1 MRRDF
6 LPFALPTMTD
16 AEIDEVV
23 ATLRSGWITTGPR
36 AKRFEHD
43 FAAYVGAPYA
53 VAVTSG
59 TAALHL
65 ALAAIGLRAGDEV
78 IIPVTTFTATAEV
91 VRYFDA
97 HPVFVDIDADTYTID
112 VARAASAITAR
123 TRAIIPVHM
132 AGQPCDMDPLLALAR
147 AHGVA
152 VIEDAAHALPARYK
166 GRCVGTLGDLAA
178 FSFYATKPITTAEGG
193 MVTTASP
200 DYAQRVARMSL
211 HGISTDA
218 WKRYS
223 VEGSWFYEVEAPGYK
238 YNMPDLA
245 AALGL
250 VQLRR
255 CDALWSRRATIA
267 ARYDAAFAALP
278 EIATPVVSPDVQHAW
293 HLYIVRLDLDALDID
308 RAGFI
313 RAMHA
318 FNIGTSVHFIPL
330 HLHPYYRRTTGHQPD
345 DFPVAMRVYPR
356 VVSLP
361 IYPSMSDGDVADVID
376 AVRAIVTRYR
386 RRRALAG
393 SGVAAGEASWPERA
407 SASEVPRGAAAES
420 GVPRREAAVTT
431 APALAG
437 RA

>member
-6 LPFALPTMTD
+6 LPFALPTITD

-43 FAAYVGAPYA
+43 FAAYVGAPHA
-53 VAVTSG
+53 V
-59 TAALHL
+59 
-65 ALAAIGLRAGDEV
+65 
-78 IIPVTTFTATAEV
+78 
-91 VRYFDA
+91 
-97 HPVFVDIDADTYTID
+97 
-112 VARAASAITAR
+112 AITAR
-123 TRAIIPVHM
+123 TRAVIPVHL

-147 AHGVA
+147 AHGLA
-152 VIEDAAHALPARYK
+152 VVEDAAHALPARYK
-166 GRCVGTLGDLAA
+166 GHRVGTLGDLAA

-218 WKRYS
+218 WQRDG

-250 VQLRR
+250 AQLRR

-267 ARYDAAFAALP
+267 AQYDAAFADLQ

-293 HLYIVRLDLDALDID
+293 HLYIIRLDLDALEID

-318 FNIGTSVHFIPL
+318 LNIGTSVHFIPL
-330 HLHPYYRRTTGHQPD
+330 HLHPYYRRTTGHRPD

-361 IYPSMSDGDVADVID
+361 IYPSMSDGDVADVVD

-393 SGVAAGEASWPERA
+393 SGVAAGEAS
-407 SASEVPRGAAAES
+407 AAS
-420 GVPRREAAVTT
+420 GVPHREAAV
-431 APALAG
+431 
-437 RA
+437 

>member
-1 MRRDF
+1 VRRDF
-6 LPFALPTMTD
+6 LPFARPDITD

-23 ATLRSGWITTGPR
+23 ATLRGGWITTGPR

-53 VAVTSG
+53 VAVSSG

-78 IIPVTTFTATAEV
+78 LLPVTTFTATAEV
-91 VRYFDA
+91 VRHFDA
-97 HPVFVDIDADTYTID
+97 HPVFVDIDHDTLTID
-112 VARAASAITAR
+112 VARAASAVTPR
-123 TRAIIPVHM
+123 TRAIIPVHL

-147 AHGVA
+147 AHGLA
-152 VIEDAAHALPARYK
+152 VVEDAAHALPAHYK
-166 GRCVGTLGDLAA
+166 GRRVGTLGDLAA

-193 MVTTASP
+193 MVTTANP
-200 DYAQRVARMSL
+200 DYAQRIARMSL

-218 WKRYS
+218 WQRDG
-223 VEGSWFYEVEAPGYK
+223 VEGSWFYEVETPGYK

-255 CDALWSRRATIA
+255 CDALWSRRAAIA
-267 ARYDAAFAALP
+267 AQYDAAFADLQ
-278 EIATPVVSPDVQHAW
+278 EIATPVVPPDVQHAW
-293 HLYIVRLDLDALDID
+293 HLCIVRLDLDALQID

-313 RAMHA
+313 RALHA
-318 FNIGTSVHFIPL
+318 LNIGTSVHFIPL
-330 HLHPYYRRTTGHQPD
+330 HLHPYYRRTTGHRPD
-345 DFPVAMRVYPR
+345 DFPVALQVYPR

-361 IYPSMSDGDVADVID
+361 IYPSMSDGDVADVVD
-376 AVRAIVTRYR
+376 AVRAIVTRTR

-393 SGVAAGEASWPERA
+393 A
-407 SASEVPRGAAAES
+407 
-420 GVPRREAAVTT
+420 TT

>member
-1 MRRDF
+1 M
-6 LPFALPTMTD
+6 
-16 AEIDEVV
+16 AESSPSSCVV
-23 ATLRSGWITTGPR
+23 VS
-36 AKRFEHD
+36 
-43 FAAYVGAPYA
+43 
-53 VAVTSG
+53 
-59 TAALHL
+59 
-65 ALAAIGLRAGDEV
+65 
-78 IIPVTTFTATAEV
+78 
-91 VRYFDA
+91 
-97 HPVFVDIDADTYTID
+97 
-112 VARAASAITAR
+112 
-123 TRAIIPVHM
+123 
-132 AGQPCDMDPLLALAR
+132 
-147 AHGVA
+147 
-152 VIEDAAHALPARYK
+152 AHALPACYK
-166 GRCVGTLGDLAA
+166 GRRVGTLGDLAA

-218 WKRYS
+218 WQRDG

-267 ARYDAAFAALP
+267 ARYDAAFADLQ

-293 HLYIVRLDLDALDID
+293 HLYIIRLDLDALEID

-318 FNIGTSVHFIPL
+318 LNIGTSVHFIPL
-330 HLHPYYRRTTGHQPD
+330 HLHPYYRRTTGHRPD
-345 DFPVAMRVYPR
+345 DFPVALRVYPR

-361 IYPSMSDGDVADVID
+361 IYPSMSDDDVADVVD
-376 AVRAIVTRYR
+376 AVRAVVTRYR
-386 RRRALAG
+386 HRRVLAG
-393 SGVAAGEASWPERA
+393 SGVAAGEASVA
-407 SASEVPRGAAAES
+407 S
-420 GVPRREAAVTT
+420 GVPRPQGGEASVASGVPRHEAAVTVT
-431 APALAG
+431 PALAG